1 MIFLVILWNYMYS
14 ENALLIFYLIL
25 VIFFLFMILVRNKE
39 SLGMNICT

>member
-25 VIFFLFMILVRNKE
+25 VNFFLFMILVRNKE
-39 SLGMNICT
+39 SLGMNIST